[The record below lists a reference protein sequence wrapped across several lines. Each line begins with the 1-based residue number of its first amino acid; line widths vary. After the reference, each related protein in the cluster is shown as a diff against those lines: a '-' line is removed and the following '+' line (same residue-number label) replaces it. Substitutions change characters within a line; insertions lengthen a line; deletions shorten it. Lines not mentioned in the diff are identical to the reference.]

1 MGRYQFV
8 ETPTMPSATIYN
20 SGLSY
25 TVEGK
30 DTTYAGLRIMTNKI
44 RCVAADGTYAT
55 IYDGG
60 VWAGDTPSILDIDV
74 STLTTEMQTWF
85 IANTTEL
92 GGQSMTLKQ
101 SVEQHI
107 TDAYTAIGSKSGTI
121 PTNKNLQNL
130 AGAIG
135 TISTGVDTSD
145 ATATSAD
152 ILKDKTAY
160 VKGAKVTGTIETYD
174 GTVEDV
180 GGGIRQIP
188 VTKTANNYSQIS
200 GLNKSKAYTVFWE
213 NELGA
218 PEVRFVIRYQN
229 GSWTNAQ
236 SQTEDSVTFSVN
248 YGDYWTSWY
257 NGAVYEADKELTVD
271 DFWSPTTGYTTL
283 TNTFTQTLAYWLC
296 LTEGTL
302 ITLANGTKKPIEQ
315 VTYDDDLLVWNF
327 YEGKFDTAKPCW
339 IKIPQVASEYNL
351 CKFSNGAEVGFVG
364 EGGNKGYHRIYNDEA
379 KCFTHTGVAETPI
392 GTTTFAEDMSM
403 PTLVEQEIVKKEVKY
418 YNIITDKHFNLFANG
433 ILTSCRLSN
442 KYAIENMK
450 YVGEQLISDDEE
462 AKYFAGIENIKAEH

>member
-85 IANTTEL
+85 TANTTEF

-121 PTNKNLQNL
+121 PTQKNLQNL
-130 AGAIG
+130 AGAIA
-135 TISTGVDTSD
+135 TISTGIDTSD

-152 ILKDKTAY
+152 ILSGKTAY
-160 VKGAKVTGTIETYD
+160 VAGQKVTGTIETYD

-180 GGGIRQIP
+180 GGA
-188 VTKTANNYSQIS
+188 VT
-200 GLNKSKAYTVFWE
+200 
-213 NELGA
+213 
-218 PEVRFVIRYQN
+218 
-229 GSWTNAQ
+229 
-236 SQTEDSVTFSVN
+236 
-248 YGDYWTSWY
+248 
-257 NGAVYEADKELTVD
+257 ELTVTLKT
-271 DFWSPTTGYTTL
+271 SAPTTGTWTL
-283 TNTFTQTLAYWLC
+283 TGHNVVEPFS
-296 LTEGTL
+296 
-302 ITLANGTKKPIEQ
+302 ANGTIGEDKTFTIPKSIFKYLTQYGGTAFTEEAILNDSGKLKDEMNVQTWFELIPSYTMMPSGSNVENSGAIFNINIWYGGMALQINDTEVNVETQ
-315 VTYDDDLLVWNF
+315 PFTYTNHGD
-327 YEGKFDTAKPCW
+327 
-339 IKIPQVASEYNL
+339 I
-351 CKFSNGAEVGFVG
+351 
-364 EGGNKGYHRIYNDEA
+364 
-379 KCFTHTGVAETPI
+379 GVATI
-392 GTTTFAEDMSM
+392 RFGDED
-403 PTLVEQEIVKKEVKY
+403 
-418 YNIITDKHFNLFANG
+418 
-433 ILTSCRLSN
+433 
-442 KYAIENMK
+442 
-450 YVGEQLISDDEE
+450 
-462 AKYFAGIENIKAEH
+462 